1 MSGLRRAVPLIL
13 LLVLAAVV
21 SVYTLRSIWHREVPP
36 ADDATPEAPRATRS
50 ADAARAPDAATT
62 GAPTASPVASPVAP
76 NAIARRFGETTDYLE
91 FARGVHGAAKAG
103 DPAAQYYLYRA
114 LDYCHG
120 LFRAYF
126 GRPGKSRT
134 LDEGLQ
140 WAARS
145 APALDV
151 DEARRVNERCRAL
164 EESDVSVFGEREQW
178 LQSAALAGQPNAQ
191 VDYAGK
197 LLWSSGD
204 LPADESS
211 RSREDAR
218 ELVRKALESRDPE
231 VIFSAGRLVALRRED
246 LEQDHDM
253 LAWMLAACSRG
264 LDCGP
269 SAERTRTL
277 CRFDNNCQP
286 YESMVDMARR
296 LVDDFPGVEARSRE
310 IDRLIDAGDWDALGF
325 GSTSSP

>member
-1 MSGLRRAVPLIL
+1 MARLRSVVSL
-13 LLVLAAVV
+13 LLLLILAAVV
-21 SVYTLRSIWHREVPP
+21 SFYTMRSIWQRDAPP
-36 ADDATPEAPRATRS
+36 PGPAAPVVAPRAKPS
-50 ADAARAPDAATT
+50 ADAASAPAVPAPVPAA
-62 GAPTASPVASPVAP
+62 AVAAP
-76 NAIARRFGETTDYLE
+76 NAAAQRFRESTDYLE
-91 FARGVHGAAKAG
+91 FARGIHGAAKSG

-151 DEARRVNERCRAL
+151 DEARRVNDRCRTL
-164 EESDVSVFGEREQW
+164 EESDPAIFGEREQW

-191 VDYAGK
+191 VDYAGR
-197 LLWSSGD
+197 LLWSSND
-204 LPADESS
+204 LPADESL
-211 RSREDAR
+211 RSRDDAR
-218 ELVRKALESRDPE
+218 ELVRKALASRDPE
-231 VIFSAGRLVALRRED
+231 VIFSAGRLAALRRED
-246 LEQDHDM
+246 LEQDHDV
-253 LAWMLAACSRG
+253 LAWMLAACARG

-269 SAERTRTL
+269 ADERTRTL
-277 CRFDNNCQP
+277 CRFDTNCQP

-296 LVDDFPGVEARSRE
+296 LVDNFPGVEARSRE
-310 IDRLIDAGDWDALGF
+310 INRLIDAGDWDALGL
-325 GSTSSP
+325 GASPSP